1 MLCDSTGNVALR
13 AGVPRTHPLAGK
25 KLLTPEDFRGNRVML
40 VKKGDSRTVDAIR
53 TELSAF
59 PDITIEDTAQFY
71 DMEVFNRCEQTQSVL
86 ITLECWKD
94 VHPSLV
100 TIPVKWDH
108 KLPYGILY
116 PLHCTDDVQNVIDA
130 IAALS

>member
-1 MLCDSTGNVALR
+1 
-13 AGVPRTHPLAGK
+13 
-25 KLLTPEDFRGNRVML
+25 ML

-116 PLHCTDDVQNVIDA
+116 PLHCTNDVQNVIDA

>member
-13 AGVPRTHPLAGK
+13 AGVSRTHPLAGK

-116 PLHCTDDVQNVIDA
+116 PLHCTNDVQNVIDA